1 MAHARAE
8 RMSDDDRV
16 RLGDLQLA
24 IMKVLWEAGAA
35 TVAEVHK
42 ALAPSSGLAYTTV
55 ATMLRKM
62 EARGLVRHRE
72 EGRRFV
78 YEPAVTEAGVTK
90 SMADDLLNRLFEGR
104 LADMVNH
111 LLSTREVSPDE
122 LDELERLIAARR
134 KKKR

>member
-1 MAHARAE
+1 
-8 RMSDDDRV
+8 MSGDEKV

-42 ALAPSSGLAYTTV
+42 ALGPGADLAYTTV

-78 YEPAVTEAGVTK
+78 YEPAVSEAGVTR
-90 SMADDLLNRLFEGR
+90 SMADDLLDRLFEGR
-104 LADMVNH
+104 LADMVSH
-111 LLSTREVSPDE
+111 LLSTREVSPAE
-122 LDELERLIAARR
+122 LDELERLIAAR